1 MMDID
6 VKFDA
11 ESFRLA
17 AMEWWYDNIT
27 NFESQQDANDCLN
40 EWVSS
45 NVGRFIEVGVK

>member
-1 MMDID
+1 MMDVN

-17 AMEWWYDNIT
+17 ATEWFNDNMT
-27 NFESQQDANDCLN
+27 NFENQQDADDCLN